1 MHLPSLFALCIYFV
15 VVVVCHFFATLLF
28 LLFSRQQHTWLVVVV
43 VVAVVGLN
51 IIHRH
56 FFISCLV
63 CFGLVNEQS

>member
-15 VVVVCHFFATLLF
+15 VVCHFFF
-28 LLFSRQQHTWLVVVV
+28 LSSTWQIVAVV
-43 VVAVVGLN
+43 VVAVAVAVGLT

-63 CFGLVNEQS
+63 CFGLVSGVKPN